1 MDEQKKRSLSSM
13 IGICKKAG
21 RAVCTTEQVCE
32 ALKKGGVCAVLCA
45 SDASDNT
52 KKRLN
57 DKCKYYGAK
66 IIDLPLTCDELGSAV
81 GKSGSVA
88 AVGITDAGLCAAVE
102 NKLR

>member
-1 MDEQKKRSLSSM
+1 M

-21 RAVCTTEQVCE
+21 CAVCTTEQVCE
-32 ALKKGGVCAVLCA
+32 ALKKGKNGVCAVLCA
-45 SDASDNT
+45 ADASENT

-57 DKCKYYGAK
+57 DKCKYYGAR
-66 IIDLPLTCDELGSAV
+66 IIDLPLTCSELGSAV
-81 GKSGSVA
+81 GKSGAVA

>member
-1 MDEQKKRSLSSM
+1 M

-32 ALKKGGVCAVLCA
+32 ALKKGKSGVLAVLLA

-57 DKCKYYGAK
+57 DKCKYYGAR
-66 IIDLPLTCDELGSAV
+66 IIDLPLTCAELGSAV

-88 AVGITDAGLCAAVE
+88 AVGITDEGLCAAVE

>member
-1 MDEQKKRSLSSM
+1 M

-32 ALKKGGVCAVLCA
+32 ALKKGKNAVCAVLVA
-45 SDASDNT
+45 ADASDNT

-57 DKCKYYGAK
+57 DKCKYYGTR
-66 IIDLPLTCDELGSAV
+66 IIDLPLTSAELGLAV

-88 AVGITDAGLCAAVE
+88 AVGITDEGLCAAVE